1 MLPLVSVV
9 VVGYDRFDLLQRTIT
24 SFLET
29 TTYPRTSLELSYVTT
44 APRSPSRIECERFPS
59 TCS

>member
-1 MLPLVSVV
+1 MLPLISVV
-9 VVGYDRFDLLQRTIT
+9 VVGYDRFDLLENTIT

-29 TTYPRTSLELSYVTT
+29 TTYPRTSLELILCDDG
-44 APRSPSRIECERFPS
+44 SPVSVQIECERFPS